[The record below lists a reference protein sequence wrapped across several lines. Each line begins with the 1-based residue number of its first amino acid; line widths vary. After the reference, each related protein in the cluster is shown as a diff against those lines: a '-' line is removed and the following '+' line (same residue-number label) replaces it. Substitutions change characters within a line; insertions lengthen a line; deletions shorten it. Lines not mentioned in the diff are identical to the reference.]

1 MHLEWRKLLWEH
13 LASYYVWLSYMLFTF
28 LLSCDTSL
36 YYTQMKN
43 EDSKQVNDLQS
54 HLGVNI

>member
-1 MHLEWRKLLWEH
+1 MHLEWRKLVYEH
-13 LASYYVWLSYMLFTF
+13 LTSYYVWLSYMLFTF
-28 LLSCDTSL
+28 RLSCDTSP

-54 HLGVNI
+54 HLGVDI